1 MSVFQALRSRRHGM
15 FGWLLTALLSLGLAA
30 PANGHDV
37 RVNHRLFG
45 VHDASLQ
52 AGSRI
57 HPGSVRLWDTGTQWQ
72 QIETSRHHYD
82 WTRLDQLVSAAQAAH
97 QEVTM
102 VVAMT
107 PSFYASDPTRPPR
120 KLSHYT
126 DFVRALMKRYRD
138 FHGSR
143 GIDAY
148 MVWNEANLKTFW
160 SGSFH
165 TMAKLSRLTYRTRN
179 HVDPGAKVVAPSMLT
194 ARHWAQQLMQQYY
207 TQRVGGKSVARYYDA
222 IAVTL
227 YPFARANGSTGTPED
242 TMRLLAQVRRL
253 LRADGVRASKPIWT
267 SEVNY
272 GLQSG
277 DKLGQR
283 AAPISDA
290 RQASFV
296 ARTFLLNAAHGVTR
310 VFWYRY
316 DMGLLPGGGTLAN
329 TRLSKPGDPSRVTRA
344 GKAFALVQ
352 KWMHGRLVGSRG
364 HRPCAT
370 DRHGTYTCVVR
381 DSSGTRRVYWNP
393 SRKATVRLA
402 ANAHHLQGI
411 FGGVT
416 KVEPHSRITVTGRP
430 VMAGH

>member
-1 MSVFQALRSRRHGM
+1 MSLFHTQGSRTHGILA
-15 FGWLLTALLSLGLAA
+15 GLLATLLPLGLAA
-30 PANGHDV
+30 PADAHDV
-37 RVNHRLFG
+37 RVSHHLFG

-52 AGSRI
+52 ASGKI
-57 HPGSVRLWDTGTQWQ
+57 HEGAVRLWDVGTTWQ
-72 QIETSRHHYD
+72 QIETSRRHYD

-120 KLSHYT
+120 KLSHYA
-126 DFVRALMKRYRD
+126 DFLRALMKRYRD

-165 TMAKLSRLTYRTRN
+165 TMAKLSRLAYRVRN
-179 HVDPGAKVVAPSMLT
+179 HVDPHAQVVGPSMLT
-194 ARHWAQQLMQQYY
+194 ARPWAQQLMQQYY
-207 TQRVGGKSVARYYDA
+207 HQRLGGRPVATFYDA
-222 IAVTL
+222 VAVTM
-227 YPFARANGSTGTPED
+227 YPFAKPNGSSGTPED
-242 TMRLLAQVRRL
+242 SIRLLADVRRL
-253 LRADGVRASKPIWT
+253 LRADGVRASKPIWN

-277 DKLGQR
+277 EQVGTGADT
-283 AAPISDA
+283 ISEA

-296 ARTFLLNAAHGVTR
+296 ARTFLLNAAHGVRR

-316 DMGLLPGGGTLAN
+316 DMGVLPGGGTIGN

-344 GKAFALVQ
+344 GKTFARVQ
-352 KWMHGRLVGSRG
+352 KWMHGRLLGTAG

-381 DSSGTRRVYWNP
+381 DSSGTRRIYWNP
-393 SRKATVRLA
+393 ARRARVRLA
-402 ANAHHLQGI
+402 ANAHHLQGV

-416 KVEPHSRITVTGRP
+416 QVKPHARITVTGRP
-430 VMAGH
+430 VMAGR